1 MNFHSARQAW
11 HDAFDTTTQQS
22 DYAAM
27 LGGQTVRSRGPKHYI
42 DEIRNENGKVTARL
56 AGQTVY
62 ATETRVGKGSSGR
75 IMDACEKGLVQHA
88 IAKLRETDELAYCWG
103 MAAYAPPGNR
113 YKERA
118 YLLNYMMKRFYS
130 WGEPHDPLKVGQLA
144 FYCIHSVALR
154 DVSGKR
160 IDLCQARKLLSCDK
174 EEWDRK
180 WRKIWVRLV
189 RLLDPLPGI
198 ALPFVCRFMEACLK
212 KS

>member
-11 HDAFDTTTQQS
+11 HDAFDTATQQS

-27 LGGQTVRSRGPKHYI
+27 LGGQTVRSRGPKHYV
-42 DEIRNENGKVTARL
+42 DEIRDENGKVTARL

-118 YLLNYMMKRFYS
+118 YLLSYMMERFRT
-130 WGEPHDPLKVGQLA
+130 WGESHDPLKVGQLA
-144 FYCIHSVALR
+144 LFCIHSFVIR
-154 DVSGKR
+154 DVTGRR
-160 IDLCQARKLLSCDK
+160 IDLRQARRLLDCNK
-174 EEWDRK
+174 VRWDGD
-180 WRKIWVRLV
+180 WRRVWVRLE
-189 RLLDPLPGI
+189 RLIDPLPFR
-198 ALPFVCRFMEACLK
+198 ALRCVSEIIVCDNM
-212 KS
+212 